1 MQVYNY
7 LSNVSNAV
15 LGRPHLNTMI
25 QGFKSYVS
33 DVTNAVQGKEPFAD
47 QSGQPDSSGFAIIG
61 ILFYVLIMIVFGVA
75 YSYGAARIS
84 YCYNIYL
91 GESSGTATMWSI
103 LAFLFAGYYYPM
115 YGLFLA
121 PCGITKGGQLGGR
134 RYK

>member
-7 LSNVSNAV
+7 VSN
-15 LGRPHLNTMI
+15 
-25 QGFKSYVS
+25 
-33 DVTNAVQGKEPFAD
+33 VTNAILGKPHMNTILQGFTSYISDVRSAVQGNEPFVNETT
-47 QSGQPDSSGFAIIG
+47 QTGSPGFAIVG
-61 ILFYVLIMIVFGVA
+61 IFFYVLILLIFCVA

-103 LAFLFAGYYYPM
+103 LAFLFSGYYYPI

-121 PCGITKGGQLGGR
+121 PCGIPKNSQLGGR
-134 RYK
+134 RHK